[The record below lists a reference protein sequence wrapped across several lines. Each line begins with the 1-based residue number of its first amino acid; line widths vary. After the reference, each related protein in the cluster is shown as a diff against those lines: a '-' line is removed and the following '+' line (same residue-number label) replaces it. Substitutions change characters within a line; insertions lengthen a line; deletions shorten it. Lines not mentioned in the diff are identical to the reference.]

1 MASSTSFSPS
11 PEVEVHTFK
20 QTGGESLKDAWYRI
34 SDSQHRSTKKYSD
47 TILLRNF
54 YVGITN
60 WYRYVLDTLT
70 GGNFLGTPSVEA
82 YNIIESLFGT
92 PPTNE
97 PKTKTTMEHVVERHD
112 ILEKNLSS
120 MNWAT
125 EVDKNLLDSTIKIE

>member
-1 MASSTSFSPS
+1 MASSTPFSPS
-11 PEVEVHTFK
+11 PEVEDRTFK
-20 QTGGESLKDAWYRI
+20 QREGESLKYAWYRI

-82 YNIIESLFGT
+82 CNIIESLVGT

-97 PKTKTTMEHVVERHD
+97 RKTEATMERVVERLD
-112 ILEKNLSS
+112 ILQ
-120 MNWAT
+120 
-125 EVDKNLLDSTIKIE
+125 KIGQA